1 MAQEGGKQQNTAYG
15 VFVQACWAQHK
26 RQYPDELIHKE
37 IEEFN
42 KQCSVWWYNLSEQE
56 RERFQEMADRSNAQQ
71 ALQQSYTTHVNNAN
85 TIHTNSSL
93 VQNAVSST
101 SAGGIPSFG
110 SSFTYSDYGIQ
121 GAGGQVVNAVV
132 DQTGTV
138 LNYSTNSAPGQMVQ
152 QRTVMGQVQH
162 RPGQQVV
169 QQQGKGGK
177 PMKDPNA
184 PKKPLSAYFLFSQ
197 EERLKVK
204 AEFPD
209 YSITEVAKE
218 LGRRWAQIDPAI
230 KQSYEQRYQE
240 SRRQY
245 EQALQAYKPQKKK
258 KDPNAPKQPL
268 SAYFLFS
275 QEERL
280 KVKAEH
286 PNYSICE
293 IAKELGRRWAD
304 MNPEVKQHYQQKAE
318 EGRQKYDQ
326 EMAAYRQ
333 DNRFE
338 DPKPKRDP
346 TMPKQPLSSYFLF
359 SQEERLKVKAENPS
373 YSICECAKE
382 LGRRWAVVSPEAK
395 QRFQQ
400 MAEQARQKY
409 DQDMAAHRQANP
421 TPPAVA
427 QNTNQNTAPT
437 SKLPGTTVPQ
447 PGGPGYAA
455 LTGSDYGSF
464 LLQ

>member
-1 MAQEGGKQQNTAYG
+1 
-15 VFVQACWAQHK
+15 
-26 RQYPDELIHKE
+26 
-37 IEEFN
+37 
-42 KQCSVWWYNLSEQE
+42 
-56 RERFQEMADRSNAQQ
+56 
-71 ALQQSYTTHVNNAN
+71 
-85 TIHTNSSL
+85 
-93 VQNAVSST
+93 
-101 SAGGIPSFG
+101 
-110 SSFTYSDYGIQ
+110 
-121 GAGGQVVNAVV
+121 
-132 DQTGTV
+132 
-138 LNYSTNSAPGQMVQ
+138 MVQ

-162 RPGQQVV
+162 RPG
-169 QQQGKGGK
+169 
-177 PMKDPNA
+177 

-280 KVKAEH
+280 KVKEGH

-333 DNRFE
+333 GNFT
-338 DPKPKRDP
+338 KTP
-346 TMPKQPLSSYFLF
+346 TGS
-359 SQEERLKVKAENPS
+359 NPS
-373 YSICECAKE
+373 YNPSNENQAITNKSGQLSG
-382 LGRRWAVVSPEAK
+382 LGLTAGTG
-395 QRFQQ
+395 QGLL
-400 MAEQARQKY
+400 
-409 DQDMAAHRQANP
+409 MAAATVGSGGLDSEGLPPGVPVRVPPQQA
-421 TPPAVA
+421 A
-427 QNTNQNTAPT
+427 QSTQQAMF
-437 SKLPGTTVPQ
+437 PGT
-447 PGGPGYAA
+447 
-455 LTGSDYGSF
+455 DYSR
-464 LLQ
+464 LLH

>member
-1 MAQEGGKQQNTAYG
+1 
-15 VFVQACWAQHK
+15 
-26 RQYPDELIHKE
+26 
-37 IEEFN
+37 
-42 KQCSVWWYNLSEQE
+42 
-56 RERFQEMADRSNAQQ
+56 
-71 ALQQSYTTHVNNAN
+71 
-85 TIHTNSSL
+85 
-93 VQNAVSST
+93 
-101 SAGGIPSFG
+101 
-110 SSFTYSDYGIQ
+110 
-121 GAGGQVVNAVV
+121 
-132 DQTGTV
+132 
-138 LNYSTNSAPGQMVQ
+138 MVQ

-169 QQQGKGGK
+169 QQPGKGGK

-333 DNRFE
+333 GNFS
-338 DPKPKRDP
+338 KTP
-346 TMPKQPLSSYFLF
+346 TGS
-359 SQEERLKVKAENPS
+359 NPS
-373 YSICECAKE
+373 YNPSNKNQVITNKIN
-382 LGRRWAVVSPEAK
+382 
-395 QRFQQ
+395 
-400 MAEQARQKY
+400 QA
-409 DQDMAAHRQANP
+409 
-421 TPPAVA
+421 
-427 QNTNQNTAPT
+427 
-437 SKLPGTTVPQ
+437 
-447 PGGPGYAA
+447 
-455 LTGSDYGSF
+455 SF
-464 LLQ
+464 

>member
-1 MAQEGGKQQNTAYG
+1 
-15 VFVQACWAQHK
+15 
-26 RQYPDELIHKE
+26 
-37 IEEFN
+37 
-42 KQCSVWWYNLSEQE
+42 
-56 RERFQEMADRSNAQQ
+56 
-71 ALQQSYTTHVNNAN
+71 
-85 TIHTNSSL
+85 
-93 VQNAVSST
+93 
-101 SAGGIPSFG
+101 
-110 SSFTYSDYGIQ
+110 
-121 GAGGQVVNAVV
+121 
-132 DQTGTV
+132 
-138 LNYSTNSAPGQMVQ
+138 MVQ

-169 QQQGKGGK
+169 QQPGKGGK

-245 EQALQAYKPQKKK
+245 EQALQDYKPEKKK
-258 KDPNAPKQPL
+258 KYLNVPRPL

-293 IAKELGRRWAD
+293 IAKTLGRRWAD

-318 EGRQKYDQ
+318 EGQQKYDQ
-326 EMAAYRQ
+326 EMAVYRQ
-333 DNRFE
+333 GNFT
-338 DPKPKRDP
+338 KTP
-346 TMPKQPLSSYFLF
+346 TGS
-359 SQEERLKVKAENPS
+359 NPS
-373 YSICECAKE
+373 YNPSNENQDITNKSGQL
-382 LGRRWAVVSPEAK
+382 LGLGL
-395 QRFQQ
+395 
-400 MAEQARQKY
+400 
-409 DQDMAAHRQANP
+409 
-421 TPPAVA
+421 
-427 QNTNQNTAPT
+427 TA
-437 SKLPGTTVPQ
+437 GT
-447 PGGPGYAA
+447 G
-455 LTGSDYGSF
+455 
-464 LLQ
+464 

>member
-1 MAQEGGKQQNTAYG
+1 
-15 VFVQACWAQHK
+15 
-26 RQYPDELIHKE
+26 
-37 IEEFN
+37 
-42 KQCSVWWYNLSEQE
+42 
-56 RERFQEMADRSNAQQ
+56 
-71 ALQQSYTTHVNNAN
+71 
-85 TIHTNSSL
+85 
-93 VQNAVSST
+93 
-101 SAGGIPSFG
+101 
-110 SSFTYSDYGIQ
+110 
-121 GAGGQVVNAVV
+121 
-132 DQTGTV
+132 
-138 LNYSTNSAPGQMVQ
+138 
-152 QRTVMGQVQH
+152 MGQQ
-162 RPGQQVV
+162 P
-169 QQQGKGGK
+169 GKGGK

-184 PKKPLSAYFLFSQ
+184 PKKPLSAYFLYSQ

-204 AEFPD
+204 AQFPD
-209 YSITEVAKE
+209 YSITEIAKE
-218 LGRRWAQIDPAI
+218 LGRRWATINPAI

-326 EMAAYRQ
+326 EMASYNPN
-333 DNRFE
+333 NRFE

-346 TMPKQPLSSYFLF
+346 NMPKQPLSTYFLF
-359 SQEERLKVKAENPS
+359 SQEERLKVKAEHPS
-373 YSICECAKE
+373 YSICEIAKE
-382 LGRRWAVVSPEAK
+382 LGRRWAVMAPEVK

-409 DQDMAAHRQANP
+409 DQEMAAYRQANP
-421 TPPAVA
+421 TPPVQPMANA
-427 QNTNQNTAPT
+427 NQAGTGAST
-437 SKLPGTTVPQ
+437 SKLPGTVPTTVPQ
-447 PGGPGYAA
+447 PGGAAGYAA
-455 LTGSDYGSF
+455 LSGSDYSSFVAVDDGFKTF
-464 LLQ
+464 LLRLFFLSFANFMQFHFSLCFLVQKRNNKMNTKRKLNNVLS